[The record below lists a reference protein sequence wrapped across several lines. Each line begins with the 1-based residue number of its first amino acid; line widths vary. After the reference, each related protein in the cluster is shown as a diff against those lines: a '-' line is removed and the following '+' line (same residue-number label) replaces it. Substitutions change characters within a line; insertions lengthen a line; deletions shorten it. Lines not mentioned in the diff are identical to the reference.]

1 MVYFSTELFRNHCKI
16 SKIHNVNIQ
25 AFTSAD
31 TPGVQPAFLIFWIT
45 KYINKYYQWSY
56 CSFPN
61 TSFRFIN
68 PLLSLLPTDLSN
80 KFIQNMH
87 EIKVL
92 IRAGVKELQ
101 FKIQTDWSSAYP
113 VIIYI
118 NIFST
123 PTINQLA
130 ELFSTY
136 NNKSNFEL
144 QICNAI

>member
-1 MVYFSTELFRNHCKI
+1 
-16 SKIHNVNIQ
+16 
-25 AFTSAD
+25 
-31 TPGVQPAFLIFWIT
+31 
-45 KYINKYYQWSY
+45 
-56 CSFPN
+56 
-61 TSFRFIN
+61 
-68 PLLSLLPTDLSN
+68 
-80 KFIQNMH
+80 MH